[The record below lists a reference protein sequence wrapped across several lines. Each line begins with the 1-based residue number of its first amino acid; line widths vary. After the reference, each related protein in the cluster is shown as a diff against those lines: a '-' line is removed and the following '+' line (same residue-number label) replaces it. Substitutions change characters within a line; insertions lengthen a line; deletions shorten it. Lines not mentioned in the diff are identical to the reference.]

1 MPNTIREPARELPV
15 VGDYDVVVCGGGPAG
30 VAAAVSAARHG
41 ARTLVLE
48 QHGSLGGIWT
58 TGLLSYFLDHA
69 NKTGLMSEI
78 ICRLEARGARAAK
91 ASGESTNAFDVEEV
105 RLLMDELCQEAG
117 AQIQLY
123 TRVAAASVEGG
134 ALTHVLVESK
144 SGREAI
150 AARQFIDC
158 TGDGDLGALAGC
170 GFDLGHPE
178 TGATQPMSLIALL
191 TGIRRDQVTA
201 YFHQPGDTWA
211 APKDRLKAAM
221 ERGGH
226 SPSYGK
232 PSLFVLRDDIFM
244 LMANHE
250 YGVKGVNVR
259 DLTAATLRARRE
271 LHHLINGLRRLGDP
285 WSCLRLLATGAQI
298 GVREGRRIHGRYT
311 VTVDD
316 MVAGRQH
323 PDAVCRV
330 AFGIDVHSTNPS
342 AGKGIETNPVRT
354 LPYDIPLRALQAREV
369 NGLWLAGRCISG
381 DFLAHSSYRVTGNA
395 VAMGEAAGK
404 AAATAA
410 LGGSAKQ

>member
-1 MPNTIREPARELPV
+1 
-15 VGDYDVVVCGGGPAG
+15 
-30 VAAAVSAARHG
+30 
-41 ARTLVLE
+41 
-48 QHGSLGGIWT
+48 
-58 TGLLSYFLDHA
+58 
-69 NKTGLMSEI
+69 
-78 ICRLEARGARAAK
+78 
-91 ASGESTNAFDVEEV
+91 
-105 RLLMDELCQEAG
+105 
-117 AQIQLY
+117 
-123 TRVAAASVEGG
+123 
-134 ALTHVLVESK
+134 
-144 SGREAI
+144 
-150 AARQFIDC
+150 
-158 TGDGDLGALAGC
+158 
-170 GFDLGHPE
+170 
-178 TGATQPMSLIALL
+178 
-191 TGIRRDQVTA
+191 
-201 YFHQPGDTWA
+201 
-211 APKDRLKAAM
+211 
-221 ERGGH
+221 
-226 SPSYGK
+226 
-232 PSLFVLRDDIFM
+232 M